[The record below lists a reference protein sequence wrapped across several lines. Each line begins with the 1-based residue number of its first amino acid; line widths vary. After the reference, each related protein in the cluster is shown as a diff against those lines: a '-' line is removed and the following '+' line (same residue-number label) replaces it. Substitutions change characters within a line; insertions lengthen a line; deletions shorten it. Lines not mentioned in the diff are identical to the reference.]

1 MPTLSQ
7 NTTTQKGHIMDI
19 MSTISSALIVLAIL
33 IALTIG
39 DTPIFWMVMG
49 ATAVTLTIETVQIVQ
64 KWRKHAA

>member
-19 MSTISSALIVLAIL
+19 MSKISNALIVLAIL

>member
-1 MPTLSQ
+1 M
-7 NTTTQKGHIMDI
+7 NI

>member
-1 MPTLSQ
+1 
-7 NTTTQKGHIMDI
+7 MDI
-19 MSTISSALIVLAIL
+19 MSKISSTLIVLAIL

-49 ATAVTLTIETVQIVQ
+49 ATAVTLTIEIVQIVQ

>member
-1 MPTLSQ
+1 M
-7 NTTTQKGHIMDI
+7 NTMNI

-49 ATAVTLTIETVQIVQ
+49 ATAVTLTIETVQLVQ
-64 KWRKHAA
+64 KWREHAA